1 MISFWTEESAKAALE
16 CHSETLPDMR
26 YIRKKSFQ
34 PTAFLEKESEFSF
47 YSPRTSPREEQ
58 KKTVQTQVFHRSGGD
73 GLVNIADDG
82 LVNKAPDV
90 VNFMDMDLGQMAEAI
105 RQPKQILGR
114 QITESASCRSQIN
127 PGVTGPPPSYRA
139 QSEPSR
145 SEASQ
150 RQVKAVTAAG
160 MTTGPQ
166 LYGSEIPSDD
176 DTIAHMRQVRDVP
189 DDDIEE
195 AIARERQIRD
205 VPREYIEEEIAHER
219 QTRDV
224 PDDDIGEDIARICDV
239 QRYGT
244 YETIAEA
251 GAIARQRQRR
261 VSVDREETESGE
273 RGGNGFKHIGLLMFN
288 NSPETIQIVA
298 F

>member
-1 MISFWTEESAKAALE
+1 
-16 CHSETLPDMR
+16 MR
-26 YIRKKSFQ
+26 YIGKKSFQ

-195 AIARERQIRD
+195 AIARKRQILDVPDDDIERAIARERQIRD